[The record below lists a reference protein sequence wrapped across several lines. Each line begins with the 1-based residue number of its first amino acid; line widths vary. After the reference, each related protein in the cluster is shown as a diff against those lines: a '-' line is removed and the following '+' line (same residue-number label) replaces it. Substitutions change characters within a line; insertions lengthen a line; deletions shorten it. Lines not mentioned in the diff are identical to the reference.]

1 MIDFDESGLYFLTA
15 KGKSF
20 YRRLCANPNIA
31 LTDTMGSDTMST
43 VAVSIKGKI
52 EELGAAGLQ
61 DLFEKNPY
69 MEDIYPS
76 EESRSALTVF
86 KLYEG
91 TGEMFDLSKLP
102 PEISANPAVI
112 DQIHCLRCGNCY
124 EICPARA
131 VIKKD

>member
-1 MIDFDESGLYFLTA
+1 MMDFDESGLYFLTA
-15 KGKSF
+15 
-20 YRRLCANPNIA
+20 
-31 LTDTMGSDTMST
+31 
-43 VAVSIKGKI
+43 KGKI

-102 PEISANPAVI
+102 PKISAKPAVI